1 MSFHP
6 LAVHYI
12 LDCISLSDYFLVVVH
27 LLLYSLLCM
36 RYPIFCL
43 PIPLFCT
50 CPLRCENMKKHDS
63 LGFLPCL
70 HILFLHSHYSI
81 GSSLVFQV
89 AFLLSARDI
98 LSFFLFLLSSLYIV
112 CFTWNFC
119 SSTSAVIIGYG
130 GGVIFY
136 VFQADCSN
144 ITLLLEL

>member
-27 LLLYSLLCM
+27 LLPYSLLCM

-43 PIPLFCT
+43 PLLLFCT

-70 HILFLHSHYSI
+70 HILFLNSHHSI

-119 SSTSAVIIGYG
+119 FSTSAVIIVYG

-136 VFQADCSN
+136 VSQSDCGY
-144 ITLLLEL
+144 IPPLLVL